1 MTDILNSE
9 LAEKLRKMILERM
22 PPGGTRKDAQRIVED
37 IILGDDDDRD
47 EGPGGEIEHQQNGTD
62 KDKKLPVFKPGKEL
76 RERVDV

>member
-1 MTDILNSE
+1 MTDILDSE

-47 EGPGGEIEHQQNGTD
+47 EGQDGE
-62 KDKKLPVFKPGKEL
+62 
-76 RERVDV
+76 RS